1 MTSFS
6 QRSASVIRRLARASV
21 IAVGVLM
28 VTPALAQA
36 RWFTVEL
43 IVFERTSGDGIG
55 AELWP
60 EQVEEPRRGLTLSAR
75 GNNSVGLLDSGGESI
90 RPVPR
95 GQLAYGNMSARLS
108 RSGRYRS
115 LVHLGWR
122 QRALNQN
129 QALPV
134 SIGGGNSEVRG
145 TVRLYLSRFLHL
157 ETHLLY
163 SSPDALGGTPFE
175 LIESRRMRSGELH
188 YFDHPVFG
196 MLVRVTPYQPPGG
209 EYLPSP
215 EPVKPTTPEPNETPV
230 PLAPKP
236 AGAPV
241 SWRASRTGTLNMV

>member
-1 MTSFS
+1 MRQPSKSFVNAA
-6 QRSASVIRRLARASV
+6 RRWASAWLVAI
-21 IAVGVLM
+21 GVLM
-28 VTPALAQA
+28 VTPSMSQA

-43 IVFERTSGDGIG
+43 IVFERTSGAGIES
-55 AELWP
+55 ELWP

-75 GNNSVGLLDSGGESI
+75 GDNSVGLLDSGGESI

-122 QRALNQN
+122 QRALSRN

-134 SIGGGNSEVRG
+134 SIGGSNSEVRG

-163 SSPDALGGTPFE
+163 SSPNALGGTPFE
-175 LIESRRMRSGELH
+175 LVESRRMRSGELH

-196 MLVRVTPYQPPGG
+196 MIVRITPYQPPGG
-209 EYLPSP
+209 EYLPSR
-215 EPVKPTTPEPNETPV
+215 EPAKPATSEPTEAPV
-230 PLAPKP
+230 PLIPQP
-236 AGAPV
+236 A
-241 SWRASRTGTLNMV
+241 SSSTS